1 MTNAGG
7 MDDAG
12 RGLGTCF
19 STDATHRW
27 VRGCHAYCIK
37 RAWVGVTDTCKR
49 ETTGVGSWSPDLSS
63 SFTRGGMST
72 TNLSVKEL

>member
-19 STDATHRW
+19 STDGIHC
-27 VRGCHAYCIK
+27 GS
-37 RAWVGVTDTCKR
+37 GVVMRIVLSGLGWLGASDTCIYNL
-49 ETTGVGSWSPDLSS
+49 TGVSS
-63 SFTRGGMST
+63 
-72 TNLSVKEL
+72 